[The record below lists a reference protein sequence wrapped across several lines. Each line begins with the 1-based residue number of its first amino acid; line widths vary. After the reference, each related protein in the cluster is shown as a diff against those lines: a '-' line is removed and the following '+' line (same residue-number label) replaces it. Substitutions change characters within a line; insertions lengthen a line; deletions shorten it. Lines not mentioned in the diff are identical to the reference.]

1 MKPETEQPEG
11 PQIKQIDMS
20 TAKFKANGTQYYI
33 QSRLSTARYVE
44 YLKLSN
50 EITFNTDFEGIY
62 TTLSKIYEV
71 LAHGN
76 DILDALKKA
85 GELAYNQIN
94 AIVDFTNRDHPTVLR
109 FCALFINGEDE
120 DISKY
125 DDRIIDQK
133 IEDWT
138 EEGLAIDDFFYLAAN
153 FIPSFRDT
161 FRSQSQKQGG
171 KEQPQ
176 KPKKTQSR
184 TTDSTMMSSKETGQ
198 ESKQS

>member
-1 MKPETEQPEG
+1 MKETEQPEG
-11 PQIKQIDMS
+11 PQIRHIDMS

-44 YLKLSN
+44 YLKLGN
-50 EITFNTDFEGIY
+50 EITFNTDFEGMY
-62 TTLSKIYEV
+62 STLNRIFEAAS
-71 LAHGN
+71 HGN
-76 DILDALKKA
+76 DLIESNHKCR
-85 GELAYNQIN
+85 ELSYNQIN

-125 DDRIIDQK
+125 DDRIIDKK

-138 EEGLAIDDFFYLAAN
+138 KEGLAIDDFFYLVAN

-184 TTDSTMMSSKETGQ
+184 TTDSTMTNSKETGR